1 MHIRKEF
8 KMKKVELNTR
18 IIASVGI
25 GAVGLLT
32 INSILMR
39 NKLKKLSKSYGRFT
53 NIITET
59 EEERQRYEFEHDLR
73 IELLEDM
80 MKDIYKD
87 IEIYGEFEEIDGE
100 VI

>member
-1 MHIRKEF
+1 
-8 KMKKVELNTR
+8 MKKVELNTR

-39 NKLKKLSKSYGRFT
+39 NKLKKLSKSYGRLT

>member
-1 MHIRKEF
+1 
-8 KMKKVELNTR
+8 MKKVELNTR

-80 MKDIYKD
+80 MKHIYKD

>member
-1 MHIRKEF
+1 
-8 KMKKVELNTR
+8 MKKVELNTK

-39 NKLKKLSKSYGRFT
+39 IKLKKLSKSYGRFT

>member
-1 MHIRKEF
+1 
-8 KMKKVELNTR
+8 MKKVELNTK

>member
-1 MHIRKEF
+1 
-8 KMKKVELNTR
+8 MKKVELNTR

-32 INSILMR
+32 INSILIR

>member
-1 MHIRKEF
+1 ME
-8 KMKKVELNTR
+8 KVELNTK

>member
-1 MHIRKEF
+1 
-8 KMKKVELNTR
+8 MKKVELNTK

-80 MKDIYKD
+80 MRDIYKD

>member
-1 MHIRKEF
+1 
-8 KMKKVELNTR
+8 MKKVELNTR